1 MSEELIKFNSDE
13 LDALSADVQKQ
24 ARGGIWPLIL
34 GGLAALVL
42 SGCQCTD
49 EINNGCTNE
58 ECPKGK

>member
-42 SGCQCTD
+42 SGCQCAD